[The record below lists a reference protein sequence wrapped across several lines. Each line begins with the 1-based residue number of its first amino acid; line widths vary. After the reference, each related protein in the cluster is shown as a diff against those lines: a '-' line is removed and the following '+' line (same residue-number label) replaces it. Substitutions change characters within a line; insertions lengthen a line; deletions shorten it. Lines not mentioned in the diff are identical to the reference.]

1 MAIDFPNSP
10 TVGQV
15 FIVGNVAWSWDGTKW
30 VASTIATPLP
40 VASGGTG
47 ANNPSAALANL
58 GGAPIASP
66 TFTGTVN
73 AAALSTSGAVNLNG
87 TPNNIKGVTDGSN
100 AAAGQVGEVLSG
112 SSAPASITSGVI
124 GNAVALTLT
133 AGDWDVSGTVGYQG
147 AGGAVVS
154 YHTISISTVSNTHG
168 TPGVGQFFSNSP
180 TNQNANF
187 VVPVTRV
194 SISASTS
201 VFGVATVGFS
211 PGTLQVNGTLFAR
224 RVR

>member
-15 FIVGNVAWSWDGTKW
+15 FTVGNVAWSWDGTKW

-40 VASGGTG
+40 VSSGGTG
-47 ANNPSAALANL
+47 ANTAGAALANL

-100 AAAGQVGEVLSG
+100 AAAGQIGEVLS
-112 SSAPASITSGVI
+112 
-124 GNAVALTLT
+124 
-133 AGDWDVSGTVGYQG
+133 
-147 AGGAVVS
+147 
-154 YHTISISTVSNTHG
+154 
-168 TPGVGQFFSNSP
+168 
-180 TNQNANF
+180 
-187 VVPVTRV
+187 
-194 SISASTS
+194 
-201 VFGVATVGFS
+201 
-211 PGTLQVNGTLFAR
+211 
-224 RVR
+224 